1 MSAADAATGISAAAM
16 APAIAARF
24 PQVRSQVRLCCQSP
38 CSPDIGL
45 GLACR
50 VPPCKAHFGP
60 IPAERSGV
68 LSFGHTSDFAREQP
82 VTLAFPADA
91 AAQEASR
98 EYRE

>member
-38 CSPDIGL
+38 CSPDMGL
-45 GLACR
+45 SYHADSALQSLLAR
-50 VPPCKAHFGP
+50 SSQ
-60 IPAERSGV
+60 ERSAV
-68 LSFGHTSDFAREQP
+68 LLFRHTCDFAREQP
-82 VTLAFPADA
+82 VTMVFPVDV
-91 AAQEASR
+91 AAQEACH